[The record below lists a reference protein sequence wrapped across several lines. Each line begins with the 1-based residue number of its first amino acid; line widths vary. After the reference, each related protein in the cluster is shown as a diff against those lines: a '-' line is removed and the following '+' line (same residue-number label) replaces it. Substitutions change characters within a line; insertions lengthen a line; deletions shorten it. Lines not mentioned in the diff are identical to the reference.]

1 MMTETKENDIKI
13 VELNKKRVI
22 QTKLQIKE

>member
-1 MMTETKENDIKI
+1 MTETKENDIKI